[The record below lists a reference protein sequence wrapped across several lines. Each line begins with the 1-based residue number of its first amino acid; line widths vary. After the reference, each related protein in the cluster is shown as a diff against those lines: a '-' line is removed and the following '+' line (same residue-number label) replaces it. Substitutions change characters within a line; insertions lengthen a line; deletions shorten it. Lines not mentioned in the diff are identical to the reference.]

1 MTQMPPKFHTAVN
14 CGRSNRLIE
23 VTATSDAIEPW
34 SYPWHALQRTLA
46 KAFGTDVAMYPE
58 VRARSDIGARLPD
71 VGPRAAE
78 AVSWLVRAR
87 STAASAAVLSTPR

>member
-1 MTQMPPKFHTAVN
+1 MTQMPPSLHTAVKS
-14 CGRSNRLIE
+14 GRSNQLIE

-46 KAFGTDVAMYPE
+46 KAFGTDAAIYPE
-58 VRARSDIGARLPD
+58 VRARSA
-71 VGPRAAE
+71 GPRAAE

-87 STAASAAVLSTPR
+87 SAAVSAAILSTSR

>member
-14 CGRSNRLIE
+14 CGRSNQLIE

-46 KAFGTDVAMYPE
+46 KASGTDVAIYPE
-58 VRARSDIGARLPD
+58 VRARLPD
-71 VGPRAAE
+71 AGPRAAE

>member
-1 MTQMPPKFHTAVN
+1 MTQLPPSLHTAVKS
-14 CGRSNRLIE
+14 GRSNLLIE

-46 KAFGTDVAMYPE
+46 KAFGTDGAIYPE
-58 VRARSDIGARLPD
+58 VRGRSAAD
-71 VGPRAAE
+71 GPRATE

-87 STAASAAVLSTPR
+87 GAAPPAAVLSTR